1 MKREL
6 VIYTEKINC
15 QDCYKCIKVCPV
27 KSIKVEDF
35 SASVIEETCIYCGK
49 CINACP
55 AGAKRYRDDTDMVR
69 EWSQNGQ
76 KMIAC
81 LAPSF
86 LSDYGDEKLENLLKV
101 FYCLGFSGVSETAI
115 GADLVAHQTNRF
127 LTETQKEV
135 VLATCCPSV
144 VNYIKIYYPEYEGHL
159 APIVSPMIAHVRLL
173 RAAGYTNHKLVF
185 VGPCIAKKR
194 ESDIYENETDAVIT
208 FEELGRLMESE
219 GIYFSDMDRVELPRG
234 FVIGASERAGLFPVD
249 NGMIS
254 TMCKDVKP
262 VDAGFMSFSGMKSV
276 MEVCSE
282 LESWK
287 PGKKV
292 FVELMAC
299 DGGCIKGPATSNK
312 EGIAAK
318 RNRLLKEFDAFKRSG
333 LAVTLPKRD
342 VDLSYDAYKV
352 PYKINCLYSERE
364 IQEVLNSMGK
374 TSKEDEL
381 NCSGCG
387 YDNCRAYAA
396 AVLDGKAERE
406 MCISQMRKEA
416 QNQASVLLRKM
427 PYGVVLVDENLRIVD
442 TNEKF
447 IELGG
452 EEIAMISE
460 ALGGLGGADLRKIV
474 PYHKYFQSV
483 IAGGEES
490 AEFDVRDNNRN
501 IRLSLLSIQP
511 NKLVCGIIQNMDDSQ
526 LVKDIISEKIRE
538 VIKHNAESVQRIA
551 YILGES
557 ASYTESI
564 LNMVI
569 DSDKKPR

>member
-1 MKREL
+1 MKRDL

-55 AGAKRYRDDTDMVR
+55 VGAKKYRNDTDILK
-69 EWSQNGQ
+69 EWAHNDQ

-86 LSDYGDEKLENLLKV
+86 LSDFGNEKFENLLKV

-115 GADLVAHQTNRF
+115 GADMVA
-127 LTETQKEV
+127 TETNHFLQETDKKI

-144 VNYIKIYYPEYEGHL
+144 VNYIKIYYPEYQEHL
-159 APIVSPMIAHVRLL
+159 APIISPMIAHVRLL
-173 RAAGYTNHKLVF
+173 RESGYEGYKLVF
-185 VGPCIAKKR
+185 VGPCIAKKH
-194 ESDIYENETDAVIT
+194 ESDIYENETDVVIT
-208 FEELGRLMESE
+208 FEELRMLMEEE
-219 GIYFSDMDRVELPRG
+219 GIYFSDMDRVELPEG
-234 FVIGASERAGLFPVD
+234 FVIGASDRAGLFPVD

-254 TMCKDVKP
+254 TMCKDVEP

-276 MEVCSE
+276 MEVCGE
-282 LESWK
+282 LGEWK
-287 PGKKV
+287 PDKKV
-292 FVELMAC
+292 FIELMAC
-299 DGGCIKGPATSNK
+299 DGGCIKGPATSSA
-312 EGIAAK
+312 EGLAAK
-318 RNRLLKEFDAFKRSG
+318 RNRLLNEFDAFKKSG
-333 LAVTLPKRD
+333 LAVPLSIKK
-342 VDLSYDAYKV
+342 VDMSFEAYKLA
-352 PYKINCLYSERE
+352 YKINCVYSDHE

-374 TSKEDEL
+374 TTKEDEL
-381 NCSGCG
+381 NCTGCG
-387 YDNCRAYAA
+387 YDNCRAYAV

-416 QNQASVLLRKM
+416 QNQASILLRKM

-447 IELGG
+447 IKQGG
-452 EEIAMISE
+452 EEIVMISE
-460 ALGGLGGADLRKIV
+460 ALGGLAGADLKKVI
-474 PYHKYFQSV
+474 PYHKYFQAVLNSGQEAADFD
-483 IAGGEES
+483 IRES
-490 AEFDVRDNNRN
+490 NRN
-501 IRLSLLSIQP
+501 IRLSIVSIQA

-526 LVKDIISEKIRE
+526 LVRDLISEKVRE

-557 ASYTESI
+557 ASYTESV
-564 LNMVI
+564 LNTVI
-569 DSDKKPR
+569 ESDKK

>member
-1 MKREL
+1 MKRDL

-55 AGAKRYRDDTDMVR
+55 VGAKKYRNDTDILK
-69 EWSQNGQ
+69 EWAHNDQ

-86 LSDYGDEKLENLLKV
+86 LSDFGNEKFENLLKI

-115 GADLVAHQTNRF
+115 GADMVA
-127 LTETQKEV
+127 TETNHFLQETDKKI

-144 VNYIKIYYPEYEGHL
+144 VNYIKIYYPEYQEHL
-159 APIVSPMIAHVRLL
+159 APIISPMIAHVRLL
-173 RAAGYTNHKLVF
+173 RESGYEGYKLVF
-185 VGPCIAKKR
+185 VGPCIAKKH
-194 ESDIYENETDAVIT
+194 ESDIYENETDVVIT
-208 FEELGRLMESE
+208 FEELRMLMEEE
-219 GIYFSDMDRVELPRG
+219 GIYFSDMDRVELPEG
-234 FVIGASERAGLFPVD
+234 FVIGASDRAGLFPVD

-254 TMCKDVKP
+254 TMCKDVEP

-276 MEVCSE
+276 MEVCGE
-282 LESWK
+282 LGEWK
-287 PGKKV
+287 PDKKV
-292 FVELMAC
+292 FIELMAC
-299 DGGCIKGPATSNK
+299 DGGCIKGPATSST
-312 EGIAAK
+312 EGLAAK
-318 RNRLLKEFDAFKRSG
+318 RNRLLNEFDAFKKSG
-333 LAVTLPKRD
+333 LAVPLSIKK
-342 VDLSYDAYKV
+342 VDMSFEAYKLA
-352 PYKINCLYSERE
+352 YKINCVYSDHE

-374 TSKEDEL
+374 TTKEDEL
-381 NCSGCG
+381 NCTGCG
-387 YDNCRAYAA
+387 YDNCRAYAV

-416 QNQASVLLRKM
+416 QNQASILLRKM

-447 IELGG
+447 IKQGG
-452 EEIAMISE
+452 EEIVMISE
-460 ALGGLGGADLRKIV
+460 ALGGLAGADLKKVIS
-474 PYHKYFQSV
+474 YHKYFQAVLNSGQEAADFD
-483 IAGGEES
+483 IRES
-490 AEFDVRDNNRN
+490 NRN
-501 IRLSLLSIQP
+501 IRLSIVSIQA

-526 LVKDIISEKIRE
+526 LVRDLISEKVRE

-557 ASYTESI
+557 ASYTESV
-564 LNMVI
+564 LNTVI
-569 DSDKKPR
+569 ESDKK

>member
-1 MKREL
+1 MKRDL

-55 AGAKRYRDDTDMVR
+55 VGAKKYRNDTDILK
-69 EWSQNGQ
+69 EWAHNDQ

-86 LSDYGDEKLENLLKV
+86 LSDFGNEKFENLLKV

-115 GADLVAHQTNRF
+115 GADMVA
-127 LTETQKEV
+127 TETNHFLQETDKKI

-144 VNYIKIYYPEYEGHL
+144 VNYIKIYYPEYQEHL
-159 APIVSPMIAHVRLL
+159 APIISPMIAHVRLL
-173 RAAGYTNHKLVF
+173 RESGYEGYKLVF
-185 VGPCIAKKR
+185 VGPCIAKKH
-194 ESDIYENETDAVIT
+194 ESDIYENETDVVIT
-208 FEELGRLMESE
+208 FEELRMLMEEE
-219 GIYFSDMDRVELPRG
+219 GIYFSDMDRVELPEG
-234 FVIGASERAGLFPVD
+234 FVIGASDRAGLFPVD

-254 TMCKDVKP
+254 TMCKDVEP

-276 MEVCSE
+276 MEVCGE
-282 LESWK
+282 LGEWK
-287 PGKKV
+287 PDKKV
-292 FVELMAC
+292 FIELMAC
-299 DGGCIKGPATSNK
+299 DGGCIKGPATSSA
-312 EGIAAK
+312 EGLAAK
-318 RNRLLKEFDAFKRSG
+318 RNRLLNEFDAFKKSG
-333 LAVTLPKRD
+333 LAVPLSIKK
-342 VDLSYDAYKV
+342 VDMSFEAYKLA
-352 PYKINCLYSERE
+352 YKINCVYSDHE

-374 TSKEDEL
+374 TTKEDEL
-381 NCSGCG
+381 NCTGCG
-387 YDNCRAYAA
+387 YDNCRAYAV

-416 QNQASVLLRKM
+416 QNQASILLRKM

-447 IELGG
+447 IKQGG
-452 EEIAMISE
+452 EEIVMISE
-460 ALGGLGGADLRKIV
+460 ALGGLAGADLKKVIS
-474 PYHKYFQSV
+474 YHKYFQAVLNSGQEAADFD
-483 IAGGEES
+483 IRES
-490 AEFDVRDNNRN
+490 NRN
-501 IRLSLLSIQP
+501 VRLSIVSIQA

-526 LVKDIISEKIRE
+526 LVRDLISEKVRE

-557 ASYTESI
+557 ASYTESV
-564 LNMVI
+564 LNTVI
-569 DSDKKPR
+569 ESDKK

>member
-1 MKREL
+1 MKRDL

-49 CINACP
+49 CIIACP
-55 AGAKRYRDDTDMVR
+55 VGAKKYRNDTDIIK
-69 EWSQNGQ
+69 EWAQNGQ

-86 LSDYGDEKLENLLKV
+86 LSDFGNEKFENLLKV
-101 FYCLGFSGVSETAI
+101 FYCLGFAGVSETAI
-115 GADLVAHQTNRF
+115 GADMVA
-127 LTETQKEV
+127 TETNHFLQETDKKI

-144 VNYIKIYYPEYEGHL
+144 VNYIKIYYPEYQEHL

-173 RAAGYTNHKLVF
+173 RASGYSGHKLIF
-185 VGPCIAKKR
+185 VGPCIAKKH
-194 ESDIYENETDAVIT
+194 ESDIYEDETDVVIT
-208 FEELGRLMESE
+208 FEELRMLMEEE
-219 GIYFSDMDRVELPRG
+219 GIYFSDMDRVELPEG
-234 FVIGASERAGLFPVD
+234 FVIGASDRAGLFPVD
-249 NGMIS
+249 SGMIS
-254 TMCKDVKP
+254 TMCKDVEP

-276 MEVCSE
+276 MEVCGE
-282 LESWK
+282 LKEWK
-287 PGKKV
+287 PQKKI
-292 FVELMAC
+292 FIELMAC
-299 DGGCIKGPATSNK
+299 DGGCIKGPATSSA
-312 EGIAAK
+312 EGLAAK
-318 RNRLLKEFDAFKRSG
+318 RNRLLNGFDAFKKSG
-333 LAVTLPKRD
+333 LAVPLPIKE
-342 VDLSYDAYKV
+342 VNMSFEAYKLS
-352 PYKINCLYSERE
+352 YKINCVYSDHE

-381 NCSGCG
+381 NCTGCG
-387 YDNCRAYAA
+387 YDNCRAYAV

-427 PYGVVLVDENLRIVD
+427 PYGVVLVDENLRVVD

-447 IELGG
+447 IEQGG

-460 ALGGLGGADLRKIV
+460 ALGGLSGADLKKVV
-474 PYHKYFQSV
+474 PYHKYFQAV
-483 IAGGEES
+483 INSGDEA
-490 AEFDVRDNNRN
+490 AEFDIRENDTN
-501 IRLSLLSIQP
+501 IRLSIVSIQA

-526 LVKDIISEKIRE
+526 LVKDLISEKVRE

-557 ASYTESI
+557 ASYTESV
-564 LNMVI
+564 LNTVI
-569 DSDKKPR
+569 RSDKK

>member
-1 MKREL
+1 MKRDL

-35 SASVIEETCIYCGK
+35 SASVIEDTCIYCGK

-55 AGAKRYRDDTDMVR
+55 VGAKKYRNDTGILK
-69 EWSQNGQ
+69 EWAQNGQ

-86 LSDYGDEKLENLLKV
+86 LSDFGDEKFENLLKV

-115 GADLVAHQTNRF
+115 GADMVAAETNRF
-127 LTETQKEV
+127 LQETDKKI

-144 VNYIKIYYPEYEGHL
+144 VNYIKIYYPEYKEHL

-173 RAAGYTNHKLVF
+173 RASGYGEYKLVF
-185 VGPCIAKKR
+185 VGPCIAKKH
-194 ESDIYENETDAVIT
+194 ESDVYEHETDVVIT
-208 FEELGRLMESE
+208 FEELRMLMEDE
-219 GIYFSDMDRVELPRG
+219 GIYFSDMDRVELPEG

-249 NGMIS
+249 SGMIS
-254 TMCKDVKP
+254 TMCKDVEP

-276 MEVCSE
+276 MEVCGE
-282 LESWK
+282 LGEWK
-287 PGKKV
+287 PDKKI
-292 FVELMAC
+292 FIELMAC
-299 DGGCIKGPATSNK
+299 DGGCIKGPATSSA
-312 EGIAAK
+312 EGLAAK
-318 RNRLLKEFDAFKRSG
+318 RNRLLNEFDAFKRSG
-333 LAVTLPKRD
+333 LAIPLPIKK
-342 VDLSYDAYKV
+342 VNMSFDAYKV
-352 PYKINCLYSERE
+352 SYKINCMYSDHE
-364 IQEVLNSMGK
+364 IQEALNSMGK
-374 TSKEDEL
+374 TRKEDEL
-381 NCSGCG
+381 NCTGCG
-387 YDNCRAYAA
+387 YDSCRAFAI

-427 PYGVVLVDENLRIVD
+427 PYGVVLVDENLRVVD

-447 IELGG
+447 IKQGG
-452 EEIAMISE
+452 EEIAMIAE
-460 ALGGLGGADLRKIV
+460 ALGGLSGADLKKV
-474 PYHKYFQSV
+474 VSYHKYFQAV
-483 IAGGEES
+483 IDSGDEAADFDIRES
-490 AEFDVRDNNRN
+490 DRN
-501 IRLSLLSIQP
+501 IRLSIVSIQA

-526 LVKDIISEKIRE
+526 LVKDLISEKVKE

-557 ASYTESI
+557 ASYTDSV
-564 LNMVI
+564 LNTVI
-569 DSDKKPR
+569 GSDKK